1 MAKII
6 KENFNKIL
14 SIFILI
20 QPILDLLTGICIH
33 TFNLNITIGIFVR
46 ILFMLFIVFTTVFIY
61 KKKLPLLISTII
73 FIYAICYLLG
83 IVIYKD
89 GVLFNEIQNLVKVFY
104 FSIVLTSLYSI
115 KDEIRISKMTLFITL
130 STYLLFILIPNL
142 LGIGFKSYEITK
154 SGTLGFF
161 NSANE
166 ISGIISILTPIV
178 FVIIKDMKT
187 KIIKVVFAITY
198 LFVILTI
205 GTKTPL
211 LSILITLGLTLLYYI
226 INCINKKTYKPII
239 YSIVAVM
246 ICSMGLLI
254 VLPKTNF
261 YKNIQVHLEF
271 LEVDNIVEVFK
282 DKELIDHFIFSQR
295 LTFLENK
302 QKLYSESSIYQKIF
316 GIGYTNQN
324 EITKSIEIDYFDI
337 LYSHGIVGFIVFFG
351 IYIYIFINI
360 LKNRIRE
367 KNYQTFMFKISIFLI
382 IILSFFTGH
391 IITAPA
397 VSIFVAVLLLNLNK
411 SEQKRIIFI
420 TDNKKTKDYNN
431 NIKFIKNSKTNLLIA
446 ILLEHNNYDY
456 AIYDKET
463 DEKLARLYSEISYK
477 YSRKNQIIK
486 KILN

>member
-226 INCINKKTYKPII
+226 IN
-239 YSIVAVM
+239 
-246 ICSMGLLI
+246 
-254 VLPKTNF
+254 
-261 YKNIQVHLEF
+261 
-271 LEVDNIVEVFK
+271 
-282 DKELIDHFIFSQR
+282 
-295 LTFLENK
+295 TF
-302 QKLYSESSIYQKIF
+302 
-316 GIGYTNQN
+316 
-324 EITKSIEIDYFDI
+324 
-337 LYSHGIVGFIVFFG
+337 
-351 IYIYIFINI
+351 
-360 LKNRIRE
+360 
-367 KNYQTFMFKISIFLI
+367 
-382 IILSFFTGH
+382 
-391 IITAPA
+391 
-397 VSIFVAVLLLNLNK
+397 
-411 SEQKRIIFI
+411 
-420 TDNKKTKDYNN
+420 
-431 NIKFIKNSKTNLLIA
+431 
-446 ILLEHNNYDY
+446 
-456 AIYDKET
+456 
-463 DEKLARLYSEISYK
+463 
-477 YSRKNQIIK
+477 
-486 KILN
+486 